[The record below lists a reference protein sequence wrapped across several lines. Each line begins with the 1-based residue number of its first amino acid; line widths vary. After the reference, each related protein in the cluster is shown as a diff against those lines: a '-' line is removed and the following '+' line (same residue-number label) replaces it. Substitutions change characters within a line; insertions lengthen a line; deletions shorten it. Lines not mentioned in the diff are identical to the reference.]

1 LSAKEHT
8 LQWTHK
14 DGLPYFIFTVI
25 SPLMRKL
32 QNRMFQKYV
41 KHITAYIL
49 SIRDVKITL
58 NGLETL
64 KHVKKTEQM

>member
-1 LSAKEHT
+1 MSAKEHT

-32 QNRMFQKYV
+32 HNRMFQKHLT
-41 KHITAYIL
+41 HITAYIL
-49 SIRDVKITL
+49 SIRDVIIKP

-64 KHVKKTEQM
+64 KRVKKLN

>member
-1 LSAKEHT
+1 MSAKEHT

-32 QNRMFQKYV
+32 HNRMFQKHLT
-41 KHITAYIL
+41 HITAYIL
-49 SIRDVKITL
+49 STRDVIIKP

-64 KHVKKTEQM
+64 KRVKKLN

>member
-1 LSAKEHT
+1 MSAKEHT

-25 SPLMRKL
+25 SPLMRKFH
-32 QNRMFQKYV
+32 NRMFQKHLT
-41 KHITAYIL
+41 HITAYIP
-49 SIRDVKITL
+49 STRDVKIKL

-64 KHVKKTEQM
+64 KRVKN